1 MRRQVFPLSKQVETR
16 LRIMHAVDRP
26 IDELTCAA
34 ICAKADV
41 SRQLF
46 YRYFDSKFDI
56 PYWFATEC
64 DRSTISEIGRSLT
77 WEEGFSDFFSLLHD
91 ERKTLRHFTS
101 SKESRSSRHRADA
114 RRADIFCETIALN
127 GGIVDG
133 DLRFYAEMYAN
144 CFNKAFATWI
154 DSGMER
160 APEDMA
166 RLVCG
171 LVPPALRKAVCG
183 SKF

>member
-91 ERKTLRHFTS
+91 
-101 SKESRSSRHRADA
+101 
-114 RRADIFCETIALN
+114 
-127 GGIVDG
+127 
-133 DLRFYAEMYAN
+133 
-144 CFNKAFATWI
+144 
-154 DSGMER
+154 
-160 APEDMA
+160 
-166 RLVCG
+166 
-171 LVPPALRKAVCG
+171 
-183 SKF
+183 